1 MDKPYLLDCPKC
13 NTLIS
18 AGDINLT
25 QGLAKCS
32 HCSHE
37 FEIKDVINKD
47 PIRRP
52 EMMMPDGMEVLRISS
67 MLDIVIDWYRSAP
80 KKTVLSLIGSSFF
93 WNLLLIPLVIFL
105 AFQGR
110 FLFIMFF
117 FGHLITGLSL
127 LWYLLATL
135 INKTHILVN
144 KDGITIRHS
153 PIATFNN
160 QKIKIPKEK
169 IVQLYVTRYTEKI
182 GKNKEGVQAY
192 ALSAILD
199 NKKVIDL
206 VRGMNRETQLY
217 LEQEIETY
225 LGIKDKIVKGE
236 VQRP

>member
-1 MDKPYLLDCPKC
+1 M
-13 NTLIS
+13 
-18 AGDINLT
+18 
-25 QGLAKCS
+25 
-32 HCSHE
+32 
-37 FEIKDVINKD
+37 
-47 PIRRP
+47 
-52 EMMMPDGMEVLRISS
+52 
-67 MLDIVIDWYRSAP
+67 
-80 KKTVLSLIGSSFF
+80 
-93 WNLLLIPLVIFL
+93 
-105 AFQGR
+105 
-110 FLFIMFF
+110 
-117 FGHLITGLSL
+117 
-127 LWYLLATL
+127 
-135 INKTHILVN
+135 N